1 MTVTVND
8 IDELPVFSKRK
19 VFLQISFEVHGSGCN
34 SVKSIRESYFKAEV
48 IFAKQF
54 HSRAYKTDECFSR
67 TYYYHLNRML
77 GKPTV
82 RPKDTHTGGVH
93 QNY

>member
-1 MTVTVND
+1 MNVTVND

-19 VFLQISFEVHGSGCN
+19 VFLQIFFEVHGSGCN